1 MDRDLALGTNEGL
14 VVVDVRFLKEKWRGQ
29 EENGKEWMWWT
40 AWWEDT
46 IATGDLKGQICLWD
60 VRSLGEPLKRVDCHN
75 GPVLHVDM
83 NDKYLVS
90 SGEDDRIVVH
100 SRGSWKKIGEFEEE
114 QQGRSHQPTSPK
126 YAGRTMLSY
135 KSDPDQLKKAGELG
149 DFGSWVHLSEDDLLF
164 ATSSGK
170 KIKHYR
176 LNTEG
181 GDPELVREIEL
192 PYVTW
197 HVSPCLRD
205 PRNPSLPVSGED
217 RFRFVW
223 VGTWAPGW
231 VMQVDMVEKAIL
243 REVHLGDGLAVR
255 KMTEI
260 NGVLLC
266 NMYTNPACGRYAL
279 VAIELRDME
288 EVQQTKLGDE
298 CGGGGQ
304 PSTPPLRLLVTEED
318 LSCWHYCPGNNH
330 VFVGNEPKYGRMR
343 HFTMGEVRSK
353 EKMSGSDW
361 LKAAEEIAKKK
372 NERKKNKA
380 YLAERNLAN

>member
-1 MDRDLALGTNEGL
+1 MSGENRL
-14 VVVDVRFLKEKWRGQ
+14 RFL
-29 EENGKEWMWWT
+29 
-40 AWWEDT
+40 
-46 IATGDLKGQICLWD
+46 
-60 VRSLGEPLKRVDCHN
+60 
-75 GPVLHVDM
+75 
-83 NDKYLVS
+83 
-90 SGEDDRIVVH
+90 
-100 SRGSWKKIGEFEEE
+100 
-114 QQGRSHQPTSPK
+114 
-126 YAGRTMLSY
+126 
-135 KSDPDQLKKAGELG
+135 
-149 DFGSWVHLSEDDLLF
+149 
-164 ATSSGK
+164 
-170 KIKHYR
+170 
-176 LNTEG
+176 
-181 GDPELVREIEL
+181 
-192 PYVTW
+192 
-197 HVSPCLRD
+197 
-205 PRNPSLPVSGED
+205 
-217 RFRFVW
+217 W
-223 VGTWAPGW
+223 VGTKSPGR
-231 VMQVDMVEKAIL
+231 VMQVDMAEKAIL
-243 REVHLGDGLAVR
+243 REVHLGDDLGVR

-318 LSCWHYCPGNNH
+318 LGCWHYCPGNNH